1 MIKTYWQTT
10 KLHCGAATYLVLA
23 KKQIKGTLR
32 TRHTSSS
39 RFKPLFQ
46 IDVLLD
52 VEWRL
57 QNTSNIF
64 IPGDNKGVRPSCQSP
79 CAIWSKDIWHWSFS
93 VRLVLPESLPAKQL
107 SYIILFPYSVS
118 YYISI
123 SHSFFQIMMSSSNTS
138 SWKLINSVYVTTIA
152 NIFWAFQMVSNLST
166 SNRFLNTLS
175 RLNRNRFCQSS
186 LLHQSLF
193 SLVHAYEEYGWY
205 IYTLYI
211 YIYV

>member
-46 IDVLLD
+46 IDALLD

-64 IPGDNKGVRPSCQSP
+64 IPGDNKGVRPSCQSL

-93 VRLVLPESLPAKQL
+93 VRLVLPKSWPTEKL
-107 SYIILFPYSVS
+107 SYITFSPYSVS
-118 YYISI
+118 YYMSI
-123 SHSFFQIMMSSSNTS
+123 SHSFFQIMMSVSNTFS
-138 SWKLINSVYVTTIA
+138 LKLINSVYVTTIA
-152 NIFWAFQMVSNLST
+152 NIFWAFQKVSNLSI
-166 SNRFLNTLS
+166 SNRFLNTWS
-175 RLNRNRFCQSS
+175 RLNRNRFWQSS
-186 LLHQSLF
+186 LLHQILF

-205 IYTLYI
+205 ISGD
-211 YIYV
+211 